1 MLIPLVRGDYVAYCE
16 GDDYWCHP
24 EKLQRQVAAL
34 AGAPPRSYAV
44 GRRVVV
50 TDGQVVRGPEYGG
63 EQSIL
68 HPIGFQHD
76 HRSFARVFSY
86 DVFMAEAL
94 RQWGDCRRVD
104 LVGAVYRLHGQGIA
118 SSLKVGGHAPELFAH
133 RATTYFWLGV
143 SFDEIGDQGA
153 ARSAF
158 AESIR
163 RMLAEPRAA
172 APSVLTIVVVRML
185 AAWSQRRF
193 KAVRKSVRR
202 RYAWLRARA
211 LRC

>member
-1 MLIPLVRGDYVAYCE
+1 M
-16 GDDYWCHP
+16 
-24 EKLQRQVAAL
+24 
-34 AGAPPRSYAV
+34 
-44 GRRVVV
+44 
-50 TDGQVVRGPEYGG
+50 
-63 EQSIL
+63 
-68 HPIGFQHD
+68 
-76 HRSFARVFSY
+76 SY

-163 RMLAEPRAA
+163 RMLAGPRAA
-172 APSVLTIVVVRML
+172 APSVLTIVVVRLL
-185 AAWSQRRF
+185 AAWSQRSF
-193 KAVRKSVRR
+193 MAVRKSVRR